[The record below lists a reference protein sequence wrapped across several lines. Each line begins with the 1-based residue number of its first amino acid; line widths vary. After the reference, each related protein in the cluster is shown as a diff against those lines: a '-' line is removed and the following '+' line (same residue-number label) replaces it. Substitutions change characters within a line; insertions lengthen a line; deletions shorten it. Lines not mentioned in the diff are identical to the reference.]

1 MEVPIIISDENN
13 KSEISSRKKLK
24 NRLTTGT
31 FALLIALL
39 AVVSATYAWYV
50 YNTGR
55 HTTKVRMA
63 AGAVGEVSEIA
74 PEDISDGEDVGSQEA
89 EEILNDGETSVEQPD
104 SADASDTSNPQVEI
118 VLPQKNVFIPVS
130 EFLPVQEREELLSL
144 ISHDEVYLVHIRDD
158 SEMQYSIFF
167 NQALE
172 QKDVCLYRFDSEE
185 NKVVDADSVQDVMSF
200 DENNRTLV
208 LNTKDSSDYVLVIS
222 NAEKYKELGYTA
234 SIAAAQQQ
242 TEPSET
248 GEEETENKA
257 ATEVALTSV
266 ILKPDSELETVPV
279 AFLEYLSDLDV
290 CSVTLVYAD
299 GSEKMLDKEDGRYEC
314 SAEHADEEDAE
325 GSVRR
330 TYHVVVKELATGAV
344 FEDTESVEIGRK
356 DPVEIKTEDMTTVM
370 LEGRKKW
377 MMVQSVPDVSGR
389 YAMNCDKGIEKIYYV
404 SDDGDLTCAEDS
416 FQLQAGEKYTFLI
429 KLQ

>member
-130 EFLPVQEREELLSL
+130 EFLPVQEWKNCFRSFLMMRFILF
-144 ISHDEVYLVHIRDD
+144 ISGTI
-158 SEMQYSIFF
+158 
-167 NQALE
+167 
-172 QKDVCLYRFDSEE
+172 QKCNIPF
-185 NKVVDADSVQDVMSF
+185 
-200 DENNRTLV
+200 
-208 LNTKDSSDYVLVIS
+208 
-222 NAEKYKELGYTA
+222 
-234 SIAAAQQQ
+234 
-242 TEPSET
+242 
-248 GEEETENKA
+248 
-257 ATEVALTSV
+257 
-266 ILKPDSELETVPV
+266 
-279 AFLEYLSDLDV
+279 
-290 CSVTLVYAD
+290 
-299 GSEKMLDKEDGRYEC
+299 
-314 SAEHADEEDAE
+314 
-325 GSVRR
+325 
-330 TYHVVVKELATGAV
+330 
-344 FEDTESVEIGRK
+344 
-356 DPVEIKTEDMTTVM
+356 
-370 LEGRKKW
+370 
-377 MMVQSVPDVSGR
+377 
-389 YAMNCDKGIEKIYYV
+389 
-404 SDDGDLTCAEDS
+404 
-416 FQLQAGEKYTFLI
+416 FLI
-429 KLQ
+429 RPWNRRMCAYIVLIQKKIK